1 MRIGIT
7 GANGFIGQHLAARL
21 EKHSQVQLTRFQRQS
36 GAVPQAKDY
45 KNFVTGQDLIYHL
58 GAVNRGS
65 DEELLRSN
73 VLATANLLTAIKQF
87 ALPTTRLVF
96 ASSTQVYRLTGARK
110 KLSERCSVEAETVY
124 GISKRVVEDL
134 IRLSGLPHLIL
145 RLSNVY
151 GPGCR
156 PDYNSVIATFC
167 HRAVRGESLKINGD
181 GSQGRD
187 FIYIG
192 DVVEAFILAGFSN
205 KKSGIFNVGSG
216 KITSLKQVIGKID
229 KAGIPIKADYHP
241 ELEPGG
247 NSYCCDA
254 SRFEKKFNWKASTS
268 LLKGIRKT
276 LSPLENITSQQI
288 S

>member
-7 GANGFIGQHLAARL
+7 GTNGFIGQHLAAQL
-21 EKHSQVQLTRFQRQS
+21 EKHSQVQLTRFQRKP

-45 KNFVTGQDLIYHL
+45 KSFVEEQDLIYHL
-58 GAVNRGS
+58 GAVNRDR
-65 DEELLRSN
+65 DEELLRNN

-96 ASSTQVYRLTGARK
+96 SSSTQVYRLTGARK
-110 KLSERCSVEAETVY
+110 KLSERCSVEAETIY
-124 GISKRVVEDL
+124 GISKRVAEDL
-134 IRLSGLPHLIL
+134 IRLSGTPYLIL

-156 PDYNSVIATFC
+156 AYYNSVIATFC
-167 HRAVRGESLKINGD
+167 HRAVNGEALEINGD

-187 FIYIG
+187 FIYID

-205 KKSGIFNVGSG
+205 KKSGTFNVGSG
-216 KITSLKQVIGKID
+216 KISSLKQVIGKID
-229 KAGIPIKADYHP
+229 KAGVPIKAEYHP

-247 NSYCCDA
+247 RSYCCNA
-254 SRFEKKFNWKASTS
+254 SRFEKTFNWKASTS

-276 LSPLENITSQQI
+276 LSPLQK
-288 S
+288 